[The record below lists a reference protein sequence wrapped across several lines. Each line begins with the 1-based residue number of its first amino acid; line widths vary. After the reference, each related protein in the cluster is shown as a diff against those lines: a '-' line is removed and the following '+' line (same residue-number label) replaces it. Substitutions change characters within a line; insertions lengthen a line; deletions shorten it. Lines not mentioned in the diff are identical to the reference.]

1 MLKRFMGAGYLLM
14 AGLMLAG
21 SAVPAFSQKAGQS
34 AAPPAA
40 AASGDE
46 VSLLKQ
52 QVAAQQKMLEQMQ
65 ATLTEMKARLDHA
78 EQAPKASPATQT
90 APATVAAST
99 RPASVGPVA
108 SAKQSDGAHQAA
120 SQAAVAPAALPEPR
134 SLGQVA
140 SLTPVVPKA
149 PEAAE
154 PAEPAMSS
162 AVPSAPSYYN
172 NGASPADEQGLSP
185 LSVKI
190 GGATFTPGGFMDL
203 MFVGRS
209 TNVGSG
215 IGTSFNGVPYSNTSQ
230 GQLSETRFSM
240 QNSRISLDVNAKYVG
255 FDWHGHLE
263 ADFLGFAPPNVFVGS
278 NSNTLRSRLYW
289 IDGRKGKFEFLGGQ
303 SWTMLTPNRTGLSA
317 NPSDIFYSQNT
328 DTNYQVGLT
337 WARQA
342 QFRLIY
348 HPTDTIAAGISI
360 ENQQQLY
367 SSATVP
373 SSMVAQ
379 GDNGSGSLTNANASN
394 DPATPDLHPDIIG
407 KIAFDPKTGAL
418 HQHIEFAGLLTSVR
432 TYDPTAKV
440 RNSTTGGGLSAN
452 FNFELVKNLH
462 LILNTFYSDG
472 GGRYIFA
479 LGPQFII
486 NRDANGVY
494 QPSLVHSGSGI
505 AGLEYQVNKSTMLY
519 TYYGGADYGRSY
531 GIDCYTQPIVT
542 PPIGTPPPTTTPTP
556 VCNQTP
562 SSSPVYIGYGYPKS
576 PNSQNRTIQEATFG
590 VNETFWKNP
599 HYGAIQ
605 LFTQYSYV
613 TRTPWFIATGAPK
626 NAHMSMAYI
635 DLRYVLP

>member
-1 MLKRFMGAGYLLM
+1 MYKSRAGKGCVLAM
-14 AGLMLAG
+14 AAAIFG
-21 SAVPAFSQKAGQS
+21 S
-34 AAPPAA
+34 AA
-40 AASGDE
+40 AALAQTTAPANQGQGSPASAASSDE
-46 VSLLKQ
+46 VTLLQ
-52 QVAAQQKMLEQMQ
+52 RQLAEQQKQLEQMQ
-65 ATLTEMKARLDHA
+65 ATMQDMKARLDRA
-78 EQAPKASPATQT
+78 EQVSNVTRASQASSAPASPELK
-90 APATVAAST
+90 
-99 RPASVGPVA
+99 A
-108 SAKQSDGAHQAA
+108 SAKPATSTQPA
-120 SQAAVAPAALPEPR
+120 SSTEPA

-140 SLTPVVPKA
+140 SLTPVIPKTSSESAESAA
-149 PEAAE
+149 PLMSTADPRI
-154 PAEPAMSS
+154 PAFYS
-162 AVPSAPSYYN
+162 
-172 NGASPADEQGLSP
+172 NGASPDDEQGLSP

-215 IGTSFNGVPYSNTSQ
+215 LGTSFNGIPYSNASQ

-289 IDGRKGKFEFLGGQ
+289 IDGRKDKFEFLGGQ

-317 NPSDIFYSQNT
+317 NPSDIFYSQDT

-342 QFRLIY
+342 QLRLIY
-348 HPTDTIAAGISI
+348 HPTDVIAMGVSI

-394 DPATPDLHPDIIG
+394 DPATPDLMPDIIG
-407 KIAFDPKTGAL
+407 KIAFDPKTGKL

-432 TYDPTAKV
+432 TFDPTAKA
-440 RNSTTGGGLSAN
+440 RNTTTGGGFSAN
-452 FNFELVKNLH
+452 FNLELVKNLH
-462 LILNTFYSDG
+462 AILNTFYSDG

-505 AGLEYQVNKSTMLY
+505 AGLEYQVNPKTMFY
-519 TYYGGADYGRSY
+519 GYYGGAAYGRSY
-531 GIDCYTQPIVT
+531 GIDCYTQPVVT
-542 PPIGTPPPTTTPTP
+542 PPPGGTPAPA

-576 PNSQNRTIQEATFG
+576 PNSQNRTIQEGTFG
-590 VNETFWKNP
+590 VNETLWKNP
-599 HYGAIQ
+599 HYGAIGI
-605 LFTQYSYV
+605 FTQYAYV
-613 TRTPWFIATGAPK
+613 TRTPWFIASGTPK
-626 NAHMSMAYI
+626 NAHLSMVYV
-635 DLRYVLP
+635 DLRYTLP